1 MTPLLL
7 LLLPWP
13 PPAAAQVIAPGSYAA
28 HYCRLRRHGMRE
40 APAMRTATRLA
51 LIPGIRP
58 KTVDVLGM
66 AIRLDVVASQATA
79 LERCPDL

>member
-13 PPAAAQVIAPGSYAA
+13 PPAAAQVIAPAPYAA
-28 HYCRLRRHGMRE
+28 HYCRLRRQGMRE
-40 APAMRTATRLA
+40 AEALRAAARLA

-66 AIRLDVVASQATA
+66 AIRLDVVAAQATA